1 MSAEQSSIKDGNQT
15 KNGPVNA
22 IDLDELDPVTVSSII
37 AGPDGN
43 SWVRLDLGQVHC
55 IMEVEW
61 HIKDTYESP
70 LGWTCT
76 ATQCLCSGAKECG
89 EYSLNVRTVGTD
101 NLPYIG
107 NCRYGDAV
115 TFGNINGEAFE
126 VREAIIKGK
135 T

>member
-1 MSAEQSSIKDGNQT
+1 MSAELSGIKDGNLT
-15 KNGPVNA
+15 KNGPINA
-22 IDLDELDPVTVSSII
+22 IDLDPVTVSSII

-115 TFGNINGEAFE
+115 RFGNINGEAFE